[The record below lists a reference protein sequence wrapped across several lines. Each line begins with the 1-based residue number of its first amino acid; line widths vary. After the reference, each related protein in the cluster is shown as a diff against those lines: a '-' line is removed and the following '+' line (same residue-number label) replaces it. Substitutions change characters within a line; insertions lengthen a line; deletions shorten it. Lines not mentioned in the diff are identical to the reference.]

1 MGGTTNRIKE
11 IISNIV
17 VNDSGSLSP
26 EIVNCS
32 WESFNH
38 LDTKP
43 RKKMMFL

>member
-1 MGGTTNRIKE
+1 MEGTTNRIKE
-11 IISNIV
+11 IISNFV

-43 RKKMMFL
+43 SKKMILL